1 MTVEATQA
9 NFDDLIGSTGV
20 AMVDFG
26 AEWCGP
32 CRSMAPI
39 IDELA
44 EQYQGRV
51 RVATCDV
58 EENND
63 VAVKFSIRNV
73 PTILFFKDGQLMDR
87 QVGAVA
93 KNVLEQKLAS
103 LL

>member
-1 MTVEATQA
+1 MTVKATQA

-93 KNVLEQKLAS
+93 KNVLEQKLAA